1 MTDDKRNAM
10 DTNNQPYTKATV
22 LKKKSGFKRNLIL
35 LLLLSVFGGLSY
47 LAYQQGA
54 LNQYLPRSLKV
65 FSENPSVPLNAEIAA
80 PSNSPYAT
88 VNDLAAPLSQLQSTS
103 VAIEP
108 AKQLDTAVVISVNG
122 SLANA
127 LLSAY
132 DAQWQWQIVEQYFKQ
147 QADVMKALQRVQSI
161 KEQVQ
166 ATRSAVFLPALSAL
180 SQVETQLQS
189 WNSVPTSAYVAAL
202 EQAVNDTDSFVIKLS
217 DRVDSETVA
226 VTSSPAISLSLWQQ
240 VLTSLKSVIEIK
252 RVDGVKNR
260 EALAVGTAAVLQQAI
275 AARLS
280 LSLSAAR
287 SGQWQKAQNHAKA
300 AQKLAVDWS
309 QYDGFVALNPLIEVI
324 AFPSPPDFSVV
335 NAALIQARFLLINEA
350 RSATSM
356 TVPLVN
362 KGGES

>member
-1 MTDDKRNAM
+1 MTDAKRNAM
-10 DTNNQPYTKATV
+10 DTNNQPYTQATV
-22 LKKKSGFKRNLIL
+22 LKKKSGFKRNLML
-35 LLLLSVFGGLSY
+35 LLLLSVFGGSSY

-65 FSENPSVPLNAEIAA
+65 FSENPSVPLNAETAA
-80 PSNSPYAT
+80 PSNNPYAT
-88 VNDLAAPLSQLQSTS
+88 VNDLTALLSQLQSAS
-103 VAIEP
+103 VEP

-132 DAQWQWQIVEQYFKQ
+132 DAQWQWQIVEQDFKQ

-202 EQAVNDTDSFVIKLS
+202 EQAVNDADSFVVKLS
-217 DRVDSETVA
+217 DRVDSEAVS

-240 VLTSLKSVIEIK
+240 VLSSLKSVIEIK
-252 RVDGVKNR
+252 HVDGAKNN

-280 LSLSAAR
+280 LSLSAAH
-287 SGQWQKAQNHAKA
+287 SGQWQKAQNHAKV

-309 QYDGFVALNPLIEVI
+309 QYDGFVVLNPLIEVST
-324 AFPSPPDFSVV
+324 FPSPPDFSVV